1 MLRCFKF
8 LEICRI
14 VWWSSTKFVQM
25 VALGSKMASPQR
37 VLGSNH
43 TNRWKIFKNLLFKNH
58 LPQMLE
64 IRYVALPSSLFK

>member
-1 MLRCFKF
+1 
-8 LEICRI
+8 
-14 VWWSSTKFVQM
+14 
-25 VALGSKMASPQR
+25 MASPQR

-43 TNRWKIFKNLLFKNH
+43 TNRWKIFKNRLFQN